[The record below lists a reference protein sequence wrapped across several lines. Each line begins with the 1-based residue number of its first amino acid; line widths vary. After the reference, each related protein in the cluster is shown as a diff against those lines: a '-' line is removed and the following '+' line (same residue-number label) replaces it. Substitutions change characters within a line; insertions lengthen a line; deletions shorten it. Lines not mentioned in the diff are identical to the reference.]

1 MMLRLVSMVLL
12 IALAGCSRTDGGAPV
27 RDANSQLGGTVLV
40 RQGDT
45 AWSIAQ
51 SAGVPVRDLIEA
63 NDLRPPYQLST
74 GQRLFIPNLR
84 IHRVVAGESI
94 SVIAE
99 RFSVG
104 RFELARLNGIGP
116 PYRIFPR
123 QVLKIPGSGKV
134 PSRAIEPVRR
144 QAALPPAPPRRSDTT
159 TARQASRQTNKPAGK
174 PATRAA
180 ATPRQTA
187 RPAPTPSVS
196 TGRLTWP
203 VNGQVISSFGPKKD
217 GLHNDGVNI
226 AAPAGTSVRAAQG
239 GSVVYAGNEIRGFG
253 NLVLIRHP
261 GGLTTA
267 YAHLDQILV
276 KRGQK
281 VTKGAAIATVGT
293 TGGVDR
299 AQLHFEIRRGRNALD
314 PIRKLGAP
322 PSA

>member
-1 MMLRLVSMVLL
+1 MILRLISIVLL
-12 IALAGCSRTDGGAPV
+12 IAAAACSRADGGAPV
-27 RDANSQLGGTVLV
+27 RDANSQLGGSVLV

-63 NDLRPPYQLST
+63 NGLRPPYHLSN

-84 IHRVVAGESI
+84 IHRVAAGESI

-99 RFSVG
+99 RFGVG

-123 QVLKIPGSGKV
+123 QVLKIPGSGQASARQSARPQAQV
-134 PSRAIEPVRR
+134 RQSAVSPPSPPVRAR
-144 QAALPPAPPRRSDTT
+144 ATT
-159 TARQASRQTNKPAGK
+159 SARKPAVSPAK
-174 PATRAA
+174 PTRTAT
-180 ATPRQTA
+180 
-187 RPAPTPSVS
+187 APTPRTPSS
-196 TGRLTWP
+196 SSGKLIWP
-203 VNGQVISSFGPKKD
+203 VGGRVISGFGPKKG

-226 AAPAGTSVRAAQG
+226 ATAAGAQVRASQG

-267 YAHLDQILV
+267 YAHLDQTLV
-276 KRGQK
+276 KRGQT
-281 VTKGAAIATVGT
+281 VARGATIATVGT
-293 TGGVDR
+293 SGGVDP
-299 AQLHFEIRRGRNALD
+299 AQLHFEIRRGRKALD
-314 PIRKLGAP
+314 PIRTLGPTPA
-322 PSA
+322 S